1 MKKSLWVLSFFVCL
15 YGFAANAHEAEDM
28 VHYAVP
34 QMKSEPQMK
43 KLDPAEDDLYDGAD
57 IKPLSGQLSDA
68 EKLQENSSDLDYIDN
83 TGQMPELPCSDEKLL
98 QEVRDFVYKNVRHRS
113 ANSVLEKRSRTL
125 LIKNMHAFEEI
136 TEKDLEKNF
145 EANAALIHLKIN
157 ENREIY
163 KICAS
168 RNNKHGDLK
177 NIYLIIY
184 PYINYYK
191 VVVTNLMTTPEKI
204 EDATFLH
211 NW

>member
-1 MKKSLWVLSFFVCL
+1 MKKFFAALSFFICIC
-15 YGFAANAHEAEDM
+15 GFSANAQEAEEL

-34 QMKSEPQMK
+34 KMNSEPQIK
-43 KLDPAEDDLYDGAD
+43 KLDAAEDDLYDGAD
-57 IKPLSGQLSDA
+57 IKPLSGQLSQS

-83 TGQMPELPCSDEKLL
+83 SVEMPELPCSDARLL
-98 QEVRDFVYKNVRHRS
+98 QEVRDFVFKNVHHHS
-113 ANSVLEKRSRTL
+113 ATSVLEKRSRTL
-125 LIKNMHAFEEI
+125 LIKNMHEFEEI
-136 TEKDLEKNF
+136 TEKELEKNF
-145 EANAALIHLKIN
+145 EANAALMYLKIN

-168 RNNKHGDLK
+168 RNNRHGDLQ

-191 VVVTNLMTTPEKI
+191 VVVTNLIVVPEKM
-204 EDATFLH
+204 ENATFLH